1 MYGNF
6 IRTGFALKLVNI
18 EVPFSGQRILSN
30 FLDFQYHGTI
40 VERYSSMNPKF
51 YQTMKTILL
60 LLTVVFASMAVTGC
74 TNDEGED
81 LDVIT
86 PTDEE
91 EQLLLQTEQHQ
102 EQKN

>member
-1 MYGNF
+1 
-6 IRTGFALKLVNI
+6 
-18 EVPFSGQRILSN
+18 
-30 FLDFQYHGTI
+30 
-40 VERYSSMNPKF
+40 
-51 YQTMKTILL
+51 MKTILL

-91 EQLLLQTEQHQ
+91 EVHLEQPDKI
-102 EQKN
+102 QKS

>member
-1 MYGNF
+1 
-6 IRTGFALKLVNI
+6 
-18 EVPFSGQRILSN
+18 
-30 FLDFQYHGTI
+30 
-40 VERYSSMNPKF
+40 
-51 YQTMKTILL
+51 MKTILL
-60 LLTVVFASMAVTGC
+60 LLTVVFTIMAVTGC

-91 EQLLLQTEQHQ
+91 EQLRIQSQRTT

>member
-1 MYGNF
+1 
-6 IRTGFALKLVNI
+6 
-18 EVPFSGQRILSN
+18 
-30 FLDFQYHGTI
+30 
-40 VERYSSMNPKF
+40 
-51 YQTMKTILL
+51 MKTILL

-91 EQLLLQTEQHQ
+91 ELFLKNQ
-102 EQKN
+102 ESPAKN

>member
-1 MYGNF
+1 
-6 IRTGFALKLVNI
+6 
-18 EVPFSGQRILSN
+18 
-30 FLDFQYHGTI
+30 
-40 VERYSSMNPKF
+40 MNPKF
-51 YQTMKTILL
+51 YIKMKTILL

-91 EQLLLQTEQHQ
+91 EVHLEQPDKI
-102 EQKN
+102 QKS